1 MIELLVVRHAIA
13 EDREE
18 FAATGQSD
26 DLRPLTKR
34 GRERME
40 NGARGLVA
48 LLEPPQ
54 FLATSPY
61 TRAAETAAILANAF
75 GGIEPTPLGALTPDG
90 SATELATWI
99 RERGPDARVAIVG
112 HEPALSA
119 FVSQLLGV
127 KGSALQLKKGAAV
140 LLSVAPSVAA
150 GSGVLIWALAPS
162 HLRKIG

>member
-40 NGARGLVA
+40 KGARGLA
-48 LLEPPQ
+48 SLLEPPQ
-54 FLATSPY
+54 VLATSPY
-61 TRAAETAAILANAF
+61 TRAAETAVIVSQAF
-75 GGIEPTPLGALTPDG
+75 GGPEPVPLDALIPGG
-90 SATELATWI
+90 SFEQLAGWI
-99 RERGPDARVAIVG
+99 RDRGPDARVAIVG
-112 HEPALSA
+112 HEPSLSA
-119 FVSQLLGV
+119 FVSHLLGL

-140 LLSVAPSVAA
+140 LLSVAPSVTA
-150 GSGVLIWALAPS
+150 GSGVLMWSLAPS